1 MTRSKD
7 FRRNEGAAL
16 LTALGLLIVFTM
28 LGIAWVRF
36 MAIEHEQSAMDTH
49 YTEAIYAARGGINA
63 GIETAREA
71 VVQGAMPSLAEPI
84 TYELAVYRD
93 NVGKGADLEA
103 SDSRVIRVRVHLE
116 DESARI
122 NINYAPP
129 NVLREILGV
138 DGETARQIRSDLPR
152 SEGGA
157 GDNSGNRRWFTD
169 VDELVTRGLLKSAQL
184 TPEMKQ
190 MLTVYTVPN
199 PADAKGYMNVN
210 TAPVPVLEALL
221 AVTPDVAKRVIDAR
235 STRPFSD
242 VTELSAAAGKD
253 PATFNVRPAPD
264 ALNTLPDELSFTS
277 RCFRVIG
284 DAELV
289 DTRAPAEGRAVLA
302 AEEIEA
308 VVYIDRAG
316 NPDVLYWNES
326 VERNESDDAQEST
339 SENPAA

>member
-7 FRRNEGAAL
+7 FRRNDGVAL

-36 MAIEHEQSAMDTH
+36 MAIEHEQSAMETKNA
-49 YTEAIYAARGGINA
+49 EATYAARGGINA
-63 GIETAREA
+63 GIAAARAA
-71 VVQGAMPSLAEPI
+71 VMQSAMPSLTEPI
-84 TYELAVYRD
+84 TYELPVYRD
-93 NVGKGADLEA
+93 NVGKGPDLEA
-103 SDSRVIRVRVHLE
+103 LDSRVLRVRVHLE

-129 NVLREILGV
+129 NVLREILHV

-152 SEGGA
+152 TDGGA
-157 GDNSGNRRWFTD
+157 GDAGGNRRWFAD
-169 VDELVTRGLLKSAQL
+169 VDELVTRDLLKADQL
-184 TPEMKQ
+184 TPDMKK
-190 MLTVYTVPN
+190 MLTVYTVPD

-210 TAPVPVLEALL
+210 TASAPVLEALL
-221 AVTPDVAKRVIDAR
+221 AITPDVAKRVIDAR

-277 RCFRVIG
+277 RCFRVIS

-289 DTRAPAEGRAVLA
+289 DPTVPVESRAVLA
-302 AEEIEA
+302 AEQVEA
-308 VVYIDRAG
+308 VVYIDSTG